1 MGNCYGFAKFLNNS
15 RNISYMTAD
24 NTPWLSLDKE
34 TLLCKV
40 IDVYDGDTITVILP
54 FNTMFYKKK
63 CRLYGIDCAE
73 IRTKDLEE
81 KKCGYDAKR
90 FLSDHIHNKQVWIYC
105 GDWDKYGRLL
115 ITIYTN
121 KQDIGNFDKSINK
134 LMLDNNHAYSYDG
147 TKKQQFQ
154 DWKK

>member
-1 MGNCYGFAKFLNNS
+1 
-15 RNISYMTAD
+15 MTAE

-40 IDVYDGDTITVILP
+40 VDVYDGDTITVILP
-54 FNTMFYKKK
+54 FNSKFYKKK

-81 KKCGYDAKR
+81 KNCGYDAKK

-121 KQDIGNFDKSINK
+121 KQDIGNFDKSMNK
-134 LMLDNNHAYSYDG
+134 LMLDNNHAYTYDG